1 MSDSDSSERAEN
13 RFLQAIGITEDMETG
28 REAIDKER
36 VFRYEVFVVGKK
48 RDWTDLAGTGLD
60 EVVTN

>member
-28 REAIDKER
+28 LEAVGEDKER
-36 VFRYEVFVVGKK
+36 VFRCEVLVFAGGKK
-48 RDWTDLAGTGLD
+48 RDFPQ
-60 EVVTN
+60 